1 MQKELLGGDANIWW
15 ERYWTLKTYVMV
27 NNVYLVNAINF
38 SLIFEIQ
45 NDIDL
50 GGKFFKV
57 NLISN

>member
-1 MQKELLGGDANIWW
+1 
-15 ERYWTLKTYVMV
+15 MV